1 MGTLRGKPVI
11 IDETDGHIYL
21 IKKRTSTLARHHM
34 ADTRSLARSRVR
46 QSIVESSKSISEED
60 WSSAF
65 QICSIGD
72 DVYVVA
78 STAEVYRIDSRSGE
92 FQVLDVNIIATN
104 PLAWQPL
111 QCWLAAGVW

>member
-34 ADTRSLARSRVR
+34 ADSRSLARSRVR
-46 QSIVESSKSISEED
+46 QSI
-60 WSSAF
+60 
-65 QICSIGD
+65 

-92 FQVLDVNIIATN
+92 YQVLDVNIIATN